1 MEGFRREL
9 GVSEVEARD
18 LIGRSVT
25 LAREAR
31 SQFISENVTTV
42 TVPLTQQ

>member
-31 SQFISENVTTV
+31 SQFISENVTTDTV
-42 TVPLTQQ
+42 TLTQQ

>member
-9 GVSEVEARD
+9 GVSEVEAHG

-31 SQFISENVTTV
+31 SQYISENVTTD
-42 TVPLTQQ
+42 TLALTQ